1 MQKKDAKAIGS
12 RLMAFMKKNIHY
24 ILMILCVIAIGVV
37 VTVVAVLNTQNTDI
51 DVVKPDN
58 PSINV
63 PDDNTPPVVEKK
75 FALVMPVVGG
85 IKGREF
91 SDTKLSYNKTLNR
104 YDAHLGVDIT
114 GQDGSEVLA
123 GFEGTVLSVTNDAYN
138 GGVVT
143 IDYGKGY
150 IATIKLLKDVTV
162 KKGDKVKETTVI
174 GKIGKFQFECKEEPH
189 IHMELQQDKKMVD
202 PMIYVVGED
211 K

>member
-37 VTVVAVLNTQNTDI
+37 VTVVAVLNTQKADI

-63 PDDNTPPVVEKK
+63 PDDNTPQVVEKK

-104 YDAHLGVDIT
+104 YDAHLAVDIT